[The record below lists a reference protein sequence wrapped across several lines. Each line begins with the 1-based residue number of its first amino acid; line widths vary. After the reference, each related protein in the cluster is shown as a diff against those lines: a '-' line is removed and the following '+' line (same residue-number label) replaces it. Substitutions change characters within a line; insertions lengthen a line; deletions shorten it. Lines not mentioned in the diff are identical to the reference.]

1 MEEAPSTNHA
11 LARWLFLRLL
21 GLVTLIAWVSFAVQ
35 AEGLI
40 GDQGLLPYRAWL
52 DGVGARLGDG
62 AVWRAPTLLW
72 WAPGALWPVIGL
84 GMLAAL
90 GLTVGLPAE
99 GPLLLVTWA
108 CYLSVSTVAQ
118 RFLGFQWD
126 TLLTETLFT
135 ALFVARFTP
144 WSAREP
150 SVVGVWLVRLL
161 LVKLM
166 WLSGAVKLASGDP
179 GWWDGLAMTYHYET
193 QPLPNGL
200 SWYAHHLPEAWHRLE
215 TFATVG
221 IELLL
226 PLAVFAGRPGR
237 LLGAAGFVVVL
248 GMLLLTGNYG
258 FFQLLTLV
266 LCVLWV
272 HDDGWR
278 ALVGPRLVQLT
289 ERAQW
294 HARRSLASPR
304 WLQGRELVQA
314 PLAVAVLLAGLL
326 QGAWRLDLA
335 PPVPDAV
342 AEAVHAARP
351 FRTVNSYGLFADM
364 TETRP
369 EVLIEV
375 SLDGRTWTE
384 WPLPYKPGALDRRPP
399 QVAPHMPRLDWQL
412 WFAAL
417 SSCQRN
423 PWVHTLLQRLGD
435 DVPEVVALM
444 GPYPIDAPPRFLR
457 ATVAVYRFTEPG
469 SDAAAEG
476 QWWERSTP
484 RTYCPV
490 VRVPGR

>member
-1 MEEAPSTNHA
+1 MPPTQKMPTDHA

-21 GLVTLIAWVSFAVQ
+21 GIVTLLAWGSFAVQ

-40 GDQGLLPYRAWL
+40 GADGILPYQPWL
-52 DGVGARLGDG
+52 AAVGERLGDE
-62 AVWRAPTLLW
+62 AAWKAPTLLW
-72 WAPGALWPVIGL
+72 WAPEALWPVMGVGI
-84 GMLAAL
+84 LAAL
-90 GLTVGLPAE
+90 GLTVGLPFE
-99 GPLLLVTWA
+99 GPLLLLTWA
-108 CYLSVSTVAQ
+108 CYLSISTVGQ

-135 ALFVARFTP
+135 ALFVARWSP

-150 SVVGVWLVRLL
+150 SAVGIWLLRLL

-193 QPLPNGL
+193 QPLPNAL

-215 TFATVG
+215 TWATVG
-221 IELLL
+221 IELVL

-237 LLGAAGFVVVL
+237 LLGAAAFTLVL
-248 GMLLLTGNYG
+248 GILLLTGNYG

-266 LCVLWV
+266 LCVPWV

-278 ALVGPRLVQLT
+278 ALLPAQLVAFT
-289 ERAQW
+289 ERG
-294 HARRSLASPR
+294 HAAPPSERAR
-304 WLQGRELVQA
+304 WARELAQA
-314 PLAVAVLLAGLL
+314 PLAIAIVGAGLL
-326 QGAWRLDLA
+326 QGAWRLDLQ
-335 PPVPDAV
+335 PPVPEAV
-342 AEAVHAARP
+342 ASAVHGLRP
-351 FRTVNSYGLFADM
+351 FRTVNSYGLFANM

-375 SLDGRTWTE
+375 SLDGRRWTE

-417 SSCQRN
+417 SSCRRQ
-423 PWVHTLLQRLGD
+423 PWVPRLLQQLGAGAK
-435 DVPEVVALM
+435 PVVDLM
-444 GPYPIDAPPRFLR
+444 GPYPLDQPPRFLR
-457 ATVAVYRFTEPG
+457 ATVATYRFSAPG
-469 SDAAAEG
+469 SEPAEAG
-476 QWWERSTP
+476 AWWERTTP
-484 RTYCPV
+484 TPYCPV
-490 VRVPGR
+490 VTAASPP